1 MAASKILLLLA
12 VGLLIGGA
20 AASCGALKES
30 RRASSRG
37 RGAGRSMWA
46 LVLVLSGGGLLGAS
60 RTALKAVFQA
70 ACLTARCS
78 SSTSLGVLYPRAE
91 WSHF

>member
-46 LVLVLSGGGLLGAS
+46 LVLVLSGGTIVIVLSRLLGS
-60 RTALKAVFQA
+60 GGSFP
-70 ACLTARCS
+70 ACAC
-78 SSTSLGVLYPRAE
+78 V
-91 WSHF
+91 